1 MSEEIDDHRRRI
13 LGTAAMGIAAVQ
25 FGMIG
30 SADAQ
35 SSTAKPADVPAIKPG
50 TNTSFPPLKQI
61 DAGPLNVGYAEAGP
75 ANGPVVILL
84 HGWPYDIYSFVDV
97 APLLASAGYRVI
109 VPYVRGYGT
118 TRFLSGGTFRN
129 GQPSAVAADTVALM
143 DALKIEKPILAGFD
157 WGARTANI
165 VAALWPERCKA
176 MVSVSGYLIGSQEA
190 GKIPLPP
197 SAELQWWYQFYF
209 ATERGRAGYDKNR
222 HDFNKLIWQLAS
234 PKWNFDDATF
244 DRSAASFENPDHVG
258 IVIHNYRWRLALA
271 EGEPQYADLDK
282 RLAQGPVITVPTITL
297 EGDANGAPH
306 PEPSSYAKK
315 FSGRYSH
322 RLITAASGT
331 TCRRKRRKP
340 SPRPSSMST
349 VTDRHSH
356 LRPLSVPANPQRVI
370 SHAPVCGYH
379 ANSLLCDGQHRR
391 QAHLAVH

>member
-1 MSEEIDDHRRRI
+1 MSEEIDHHRRRFF
-13 LGTAAMGIAAVQ
+13 GTAAMSIAAVQ

-35 SSTAKPADVPAIKPG
+35 SGNAKPADVPAIKPG

-61 DAGPLNVGYAEAGP
+61 DAGLLSVGYAEAGP

-109 VPYVRGYGT
+109 VPFVRGSGT
-118 TRFLSGGTFRN
+118 THFLSSGTFRN
-129 GQPSAVAADTVALM
+129 GQPSAVAADVIAFM

-165 VAALWPERCKA
+165 IAALWPERCKA

-222 HDFNKLIWQLAS
+222 HDFNKLIWRLAS
-234 PKWNFDDATF
+234 PKWNFDEATF
-244 DRSAASFENPDHVG
+244 NRSAASFENPDHVG

-282 RLAQGPVITVPTITL
+282 RLAEAPVITMPTITL

-306 PEPSSYAKK
+306 LDPGAYAKK
-315 FSGRYSH
+315 FSGRYAH
-322 RLITAASGT
+322 RLITGG
-331 TCRRKRRKP
+331 
-340 SPRPSSMST
+340 
-349 VTDRHSH
+349 VGHN
-356 LRPLSVPANPQRVI
+356 LPQEAPQAFAQAVI
-370 SHAPVCGYH
+370 DVDGY
-379 ANSLLCDGQHRR
+379 
-391 QAHLAVH
+391 